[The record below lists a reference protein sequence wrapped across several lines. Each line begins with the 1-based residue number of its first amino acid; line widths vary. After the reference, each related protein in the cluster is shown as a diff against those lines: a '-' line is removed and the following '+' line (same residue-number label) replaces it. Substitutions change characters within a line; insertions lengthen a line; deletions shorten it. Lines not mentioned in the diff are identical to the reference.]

1 MLCIFYTVI
10 LEPSECHVY
19 HKNLIVIRTIFTSDV
34 KTVFLNKTGNCFV
47 KIGFY
52 RLPDY
57 VMSRHVSDLWFETSD
72 CLTIEPIVSGI
83 IVTCL
88 SHLLSID
95 RLFASPTCLLHG
107 GHGPHARCT
116 DAAKQMTVA
125 YLSVRAQRR
134 HCSPLKLVVL
144 QLTVSDRSADK

>member
-1 MLCIFYTVI
+1 MSCIFHTVI
-10 LEPSECHVY
+10 SNECDVY
-19 HKNLIVIRTIFTSDV
+19 HKNLIVICTIFTSDV
-34 KTVFLNKTGNCFV
+34 KTVFLSKTGNCFV
-47 KIGFY
+47 KIVFY

-83 IVTCL
+83 IVTCR

-95 RLFASPTCLLHG
+95 RLFALRWPWPTC
-107 GHGPHARCT
+107 
-116 DAAKQMTVA
+116 QMYGRRKTNDSGV
-125 YLSVRAQRR
+125 SKCRGQRR

-144 QLTVSDRSADK
+144 HYCQLTVSDRSADK